1 MAKGAKALRW
11 DGKKSVVTEACPVN
25 STISGNPGD
34 MVKGI
39 YKWYFHWAFQ
49 GGLYATKAT
58 LLTGTSIPT
67 IDLYMDVSENS
78 GTPKSSILIGF
89 SIINH
94 PFWGTPIFGNTYM
107 WNHLNRGETP
117 CCSTTRNA
125 VTLASAVNACD
136 KGAQWAKGLELLQE
150 VSGRTQ
156 GEEVGSWKVRPVM
169 AGSLSYQLCPGHGTR
184 FSNAGWKSQGF
195 PFPKKNGALCLGIYD
210 DPSRILRQNLSKMG
224 GFDFFKKNFQ
234 RALRICFFWEGR
246 RKAVGGESFFL
257 RDGPILQVMQSRWY

>member
-1 MAKGAKALRW
+1 MG
-11 DGKKSVVTEACPVN
+11 
-25 STISGNPGD
+25 
-34 MVKGI
+34 
-39 YKWYFHWAFQ
+39 
-49 GGLYATKAT
+49 
-58 LLTGTSIPT
+58 
-67 IDLYMDVSENS
+67 VSDNS

-169 AGSLSYQLCPGHGTR
+169 AGWLSYQLCPGHGTR

-195 PFPKKNGALCLGIYD
+195 PFPKKMVPYVWVYMMTPQGSSGKISARWGVSIF
-210 DPSRILRQNLSKMG
+210 K
-224 GFDFFKKNFQ
+224 KKNFQ

-246 RKAVGGESFFL
+246 RKAVGGGSFFL